1 MQAAQRAG
9 LAEAFEGGV
18 EERTLA
24 GGWGFKWEGRQV
36 LGARA
41 WQRAGSRA
49 ALAGGSVAWSHA
61 CRRLSG
67 SVSVSSGGGAS
78 SRILNEALVQR
89 ARASEKLHGD
99 RLRPDGPP
107 ASPPSLR
114 VPSATVEGQAGFWNR
129 PSAGSRSG
137 SSRDQAGP
145 GCMTCCGQGQGLVWL
160 RPRERRPPSPPG
172 RARLPGPPG
181 SVRPRRGDAV

>member
-1 MQAAQRAG
+1 M
-9 LAEAFEGGV
+9 GG
-18 EERTLA
+18 A
-24 GGWGFKWEGRQV
+24 P
-36 LGARA
+36 GARGPGVA
-41 WQRAGSRA
+41 QSRVTRST
-49 ALAGGSVAWSHA
+49 GWRV
-61 CRRLSG
+61 CRLVSCLQTSLG

-114 VPSATVEGQAGFWNR
+114 VPSAEGLGSDGRR
-129 PSAGSRSG
+129 PSGGSGTAHRRG
-137 SSRDQAGP
+137 HAAAAAETGRGPDARRP
-145 GCMTCCGQGQGLVWL
+145 GCCGQGLVWL
-160 RPRERRPPSPPG
+160 RPCERRPPSPPG

>member
-41 WQRAGSRA
+41 WQRAGSHA

-114 VPSATVEGQAGFWNR
+114 VPSAEGLGLDDRR
-129 PSAGSRSG
+129 PSGVLEPPIGGVTQRQQQRPGAARMHDVL
-137 SSRDQAGP
+137 RPGP
-145 GCMTCCGQGQGLVWL
+145 G
-160 RPRERRPPSPPG
+160 PRLAETS
-172 RARLPGPPG
+172 
-181 SVRPRRGDAV
+181 